1 MEEDEMKK
9 IKKNMIL
16 FSLTLLLAGVMM
28 VLVKQDVSAA
38 NTTRPPV
45 QGVKQ
50 AQTRASGATSG
61 VNVSWN
67 AVQLPSEYSGYTVY
81 YKVEYREVKTPEA
94 TWSTSSDAWTQ
105 TTKFISGLSAGK
117 SYQVRVSAYAAKR
130 DSSSTFPQWDTKD
143 IASASAPIEV
153 VTAPAQDSKFSFKQ
167 TKASANSV
175 TISFSAVTGANY
187 YEVGYMSSNMSS
199 YKTVTTNK
207 TTVTLKKLSKNTL
220 TDVYVIPCRKSDAGY
235 TAKSSTKVSGEVA
248 LVPSKPSV
256 KYVRVDKSKKEMNIY
271 PKDKSGRY
279 ADGFQYQIYRVY
291 KNKKLASK
299 TSERGSYYTYSNKAV
314 GQRDLFKVRVRAYT
328 VSNDGKKFYS
338 DWSSWN
344 YCCDYKLV
352 NKDSAKSKGSK
363 GIEVKWKKVRGA
375 KGYKVYAATKNGD
388 DNYKVV
394 ATVKS
399 GNTTKVTFNKI
410 KNKALKKN
418 QRYYVYVKPYYVE
431 KNKTKTVNNGYYK
444 YCTLVYKK

>member
-1 MEEDEMKK
+1 MKK

-50 AQTRASGATSG
+50 AQTRASRATSG

-299 TSERGSYYTYSNKAV
+299 TSERGSYYTYSNKAI
-314 GQRDLFKVRVRAYT
+314 GNRDLFKVRVRAYK
-328 VSNDGKKFYS
+328 VSTDGKKFYS

-344 YCCDYKLV
+344 YCSDYKTV
-352 NKDSAKSKGSK
+352 KSVKSKGAS
-363 GIEVKWKKVRGA
+363 GIEVKWNKVRGA
-375 KGYKVYAATKNGD
+375 KGYKIYAAKKNGD
-388 DNYKVV
+388 DSYKVV
-394 ATVKS
+394 ATIKN
-399 GNTTKVTFNKI
+399 GNTTRATFNKLN
-410 KNKALKKN
+410 KKALKKN
-418 QRYYVYVKPYYVE
+418 QRYYVYVEPYF
-431 KNKTKTVNNGYYK
+431 KSGDKTIKVNNGYYK
-444 YCTLVYKK
+444 YCTLIYKK

>member
-50 AQTRASGATSG
+50 AQTRASRATSG

-299 TSERGSYYTYSNKAV
+299 TSERGSYYTYSNKAI
-314 GQRDLFKVRVRAYT
+314 GNRDLFKVRVRAYK
-328 VSNDGKKFYS
+328 VSTDGKKFYS

-344 YCCDYKLV
+344 YCSDYKTV
-352 NKDSAKSKGSK
+352 KSVKSKGAS
-363 GIEVKWKKVRGA
+363 GIEVKWNKVRGA
-375 KGYKVYAATKNGD
+375 KGYKIYAAKKNGD
-388 DNYKVV
+388 DSYKVV
-394 ATVKS
+394 ATIKN
-399 GNTTKVTFNKI
+399 GNTTRATFNKLN
-410 KNKALKKN
+410 KKALKKN
-418 QRYYVYVKPYYVE
+418 QRYYVYVEPYF
-431 KNKTKTVNNGYYK
+431 KSGDKTIKVNNGYYK
-444 YCTLVYKK
+444 YCTLIYKK

>member
-1 MEEDEMKK
+1 MKK

-50 AQTRASGATSG
+50 AQTIASTATSG

-67 AVQLPSEYSGYTVY
+67 AVQLPPEYSGYTVY

-220 TDVYVIPCRKSDAGY
+220 TDVYVIPCRKSDARYRY

-299 TSERGSYYTYSNKAV
+299 TSERGSYYTYSNKAI
-314 GQRDLFKVRVRAYT
+314 GSRDLFKVRVRAYK
-328 VSNDGKKFYS
+328 VSTDGKKFYS

-344 YCCDYKLV
+344 YCSDYKTV
-352 NKDSAKSKGSK
+352 KSVKSKGAS
-363 GIEVKWKKVRGA
+363 GIEVKWNKVRGA
-375 KGYKVYAATKNGD
+375 KGYKIYAAKKNGD
-388 DNYKVV
+388 DSYKVV
-394 ATVKS
+394 ATIKN
-399 GNTTKVTFNKI
+399 GNTTRATFNKLN
-410 KNKALKKN
+410 KKALKKN
-418 QRYYVYVKPYYVE
+418 QRYYVYVEPYF
-431 KNKTKTVNNGYYK
+431 KSGDKTIKVNNGYYK
-444 YCTLVYKK
+444 YCTLIYKK

>member
-1 MEEDEMKK
+1 MKK
-9 IKKNMIL
+9 IKTIL
-16 FSLTLLLAGVMM
+16 CSLTLLLAGIVMFGT
-28 VLVKQDVSAA
+28 KQDASAA
-38 NTTRPPV
+38 DTTLPQV

-50 AQTRASGATSG
+50 TQTIISATN
-61 VNVSWN
+61 NVSITWN
-67 AVQLPSEYSGYTVY
+67 AVQAPSEYNGKTVY
-81 YKVEYREVKTPEA
+81 YKVEYREKKTPEVS
-94 TWSTSSDAWTQ
+94 WSTNTEAWTG
-105 TTKFISGLSAGK
+105 TLRNIGNLSAGK
-117 SYQVRVSAYAAKR
+117 SYEVRVSAYIVKQER
-130 DSSSTFPQWDTKD
+130 EDSALSKSEKID

-220 TDVYVIPCRKSDAGY
+220 TDVYVIPCRKSDARY

-299 TSERGSYYTYSNKAV
+299 TSERGSYYTYSNKAI
-314 GQRDLFKVRVRAYT
+314 GSRDLFKVRVRAYK
-328 VSNDGKKFYS
+328 VSTDGKKFYS

-344 YCCDYKLV
+344 YCSDYKTV
-352 NKDSAKSKGSK
+352 KSVKSKGAS
-363 GIEVKWKKVRGA
+363 GIEVKWNKVRGA
-375 KGYKVYAATKNGD
+375 KGYKIYAAKKNGD
-388 DNYKVV
+388 DSYKVV
-394 ATVKS
+394 ATIKN
-399 GNTTKVTFNKI
+399 GNTTRATFNKLN
-410 KNKALKKN
+410 KKALKKN
-418 QRYYVYVKPYYVE
+418 QRYYVYVEPYF
-431 KNKTKTVNNGYYK
+431 KSGDKTIKVNNGYYK
-444 YCTLVYKK
+444 YCTLIYKK

>member
-1 MEEDEMKK
+1 MKK

-38 NTTRPPV
+38 DTTLPQV

-50 AQTRASGATSG
+50 TQTIASRATSG

-94 TWSTSSDAWTQ
+94 TWSTSSYAWTKP
-105 TTKFISGLSAGK
+105 TKAINGLSAGK

-130 DSSSTFPQWDTKD
+130 DSSSTFPQRDTKD

-256 KYVRVDKSKKEMNIY
+256 KYVRVDKSNKEMNIY

-299 TSERGSYYTYSNKAV
+299 TSERGSYYTYSNKAI
-314 GQRDLFKVRVRAYT
+314 GSRDLFKVRVRAYK
-328 VSNDGKKFYS
+328 VSTDGKKFYS

-344 YCCDYKLV
+344 YCSDYKTV
-352 NKDSAKSKGSK
+352 KSVKSKGAS
-363 GIEVKWKKVRGA
+363 GIEVKWNKVRGA
-375 KGYKVYAATKNGD
+375 KGYKIYAAKKNGD
-388 DNYKVV
+388 DSYKVV
-394 ATVKS
+394 ATIKN
-399 GNTTKVTFNKI
+399 GNTTRATFNKLN
-410 KNKALKKN
+410 KKALKKN
-418 QRYYVYVKPYYVE
+418 QRYYVYVEPYF
-431 KNKTKTVNNGYYK
+431 KSGDKTIKVNNGYYK
-444 YCTLVYKK
+444 YCTLIYKK